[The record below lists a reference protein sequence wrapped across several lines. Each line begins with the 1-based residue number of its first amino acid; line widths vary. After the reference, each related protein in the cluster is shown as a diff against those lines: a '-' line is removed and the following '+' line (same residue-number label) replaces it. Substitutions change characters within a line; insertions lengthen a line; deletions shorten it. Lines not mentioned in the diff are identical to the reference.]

1 MTPGKLQ
8 RKKGNPRTKNAGWR
22 DRSFC
27 RTREGLLRCI
37 REYCG
42 EVDAEALSKLK

>member
-1 MTPGKLQ
+1 MDDPLQWKLQ
-8 RKKGNPRTKNAGWR
+8 RKKGNQRTKNPGWR

-27 RTREGLLRCI
+27 RMKGTLLRCI

-42 EVDAEALSKLK
+42 EVDA